1 MSPGYIGSSAGRRG
15 AGFNT
20 GPRFHGHGF
29 GRIAAPAPRQNFAQR
44 TTQFS
49 GVRQRF
55 SVGGDGKITLDS
67 GEQLVVAV
75 DENGAVSIGVGNS
88 EPVNG
93 PAAPAA
99 NGRSGAARMRR
110 KMSLYTGTDGEVV
123 IAPRSRSSAIR
134 IAVRSPL
141 SSSSRCR
148 LSPRTAETAKTG
160 NKERHLFAMSKP
172 GRGGSHAALSRVY
185 EPPGTASGRQAAGSP
200 ARPARSD
207 LFDHRTRN
215 GCPGGAETV
224 PFWNPL
230 ASPGGKPPVCGTFS
244 VRAVSRP
251 PYVRRWGRSW
261 PDIGVIGH
269 QDLRLA
275 AVCVRGTPRPFVPP
289 RALAYGFGGTAKQG
303 CCPGIGQP
311 AADFGVDHRVAPQ
324 QAPGRARTR
333 PVAGANKA
341 GQRGERCPSI

>member
-141 SSSSRCR
+141 SSSSRPSCAPPECGR
-148 LSPRTAETAKTG
+148 GTAPAPRAAD
-160 NKERHLFAMSKP
+160 R
-172 GRGGSHAALSRVY
+172 GRGGR
-185 EPPGTASGRQAAGSP
+185 
-200 ARPARSD
+200 D
-207 LFDHRTRN
+207 
-215 GCPGGAETV
+215 GGA
-224 PFWNPL
+224 
-230 ASPGGKPPVCGTFS
+230 
-244 VRAVSRP
+244 
-251 PYVRRWGRSW
+251 
-261 PDIGVIGH
+261 D
-269 QDLRLA
+269 
-275 AVCVRGTPRPFVPP
+275 FVVFD
-289 RALAYGFGGTAKQG
+289 R
-303 CCPGIGQP
+303 
-311 AADFGVDHRVAPQ
+311 
-324 QAPGRARTR
+324 
-333 PVAGANKA
+333 
-341 GQRGERCPSI
+341 

>member
-123 IAPRSRSSAIR
+123 IAPEPDNTLQVIGDPDSGAVAI
-134 IAVRSPL
+134 VEL
-141 SSSSRCR
+141 
-148 LSPRTAETAKTG
+148 
-160 NKERHLFAMSKP
+160 
-172 GRGGSHAALSRVY
+172 
-185 EPPGTASGRQAAGSP
+185 EPMP
-200 ARPARSD
+200 
-207 LFDHRTRN
+207 
-215 GCPGGAETV
+215 
-224 PFWNPL
+224 PL
-230 ASPGGKPPVCGTFS
+230 APNGGN
-244 VRAVSRP
+244 
-251 PYVRRWGRSW
+251 
-261 PDIGVIGH
+261 D
-269 QDLRLA
+269 QN
-275 AVCVRGTPRPFVPP
+275 
-289 RALAYGFGGTAKQG
+289 
-303 CCPGIGQP
+303 GQ
-311 AADFGVDHRVAPQ
+311 
-324 QAPGRARTR
+324 
-333 PVAGANKA
+333 
-341 GQRGERCPSI
+341 